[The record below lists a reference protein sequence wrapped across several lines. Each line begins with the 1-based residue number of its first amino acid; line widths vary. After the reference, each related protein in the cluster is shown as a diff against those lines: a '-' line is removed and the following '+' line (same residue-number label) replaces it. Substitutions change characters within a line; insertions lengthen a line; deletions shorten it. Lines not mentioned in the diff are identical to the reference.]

1 MHPCLMFI
9 IKWAKL
15 EPNPSIYL
23 QKARKWKKTEIS
35 QRPPSESLWHK
46 NWLTK
51 PPTERNIV

>member
-1 MHPCLMFI
+1 MFI